1 MVRIGSLGP
10 VSNSHDTLSGL
21 QWHEPVE
28 GLEFGELLLGTV
40 ASTYFARGR
49 TSGYGVCFTDR
60 RIIGFRMRRFSLAL
74 KAPFVAAIGV
84 IYLVVIL
91 ETLSGPGLLLGFL
104 LPLVLHVVN
113 YPIAWLTNR
122 ISESVL
128 SRRTVDPSRLLKR
141 KRDLELRRAQIEELL
156 MKSPEKGVSLLRMS
170 SYSGYLKITP
180 TDYSSRPIEIK
191 LRGWKQGQK
200 LRDLVI
206 SFSSREPKVRALEYP

>member
-1 MVRIGSLGP
+1 
-10 VSNSHDTLSGL
+10 
-21 QWHEPVE
+21 
-28 GLEFGELLLGTV
+28 
-40 ASTYFARGR
+40 
-49 TSGYGVCFTDR
+49 
-60 RIIGFRMRRFSLAL
+60 MRRFSLAL